1 MSEGSEGNPPIPRS
15 LTKLS
20 FWQQQQPNA
29 IQSVEEDL
37 HEEAVFSSWTTL
49 KCLSILQSLGFL
61 VQGDRYLIDAS
72 KLFRVLSHSAQY
84 DSRCVFYAFQLFSNC
99 SNLSD
104 TAISQSALTSY
115 LSEEMIRQLQ
125 IDDTLCD
132 IWLTGDYANPK
143 VNESTSVGDLRRAW
157 ESFFPAFS
165 AQSAQR
171 LAASKFVTRIGNCLV
186 PTAPSTDLHP
196 PLVAYTETTVQ
207 NLEHVA
213 EAVMMGKPT
222 IFQGEHGSGKISLIK
237 EVARVMGYHDKI
249 VVLQLNDQSDGRSLL
264 GAYVCTDVPGEFKW
278 QAGILTQAAL
288 QGYWLVIQDI
298 DKIPLDIIA
307 MMSSLLEFRSL
318 YLPQRKYPI
327 QAHPHFRI
335 FATRSLPI
343 SRSLL
348 ASPSASANAATSD
361 VDVLQLYN
369 VPHLRHFAYLW
380 FYVDIF
386 TLSGE
391 EIEGILLARFP
402 TIPRFYLQKILQLV
416 TGNER
421 SSSTL
426 AMGTGAIGKSAIG
439 RGSVSLTKALKIAQR
454 LHRYSALH
462 GVSESKTGT
471 ELYVTDRLK
480 YFFFQDFV
488 DIFCADARHLD
499 QFYQS
504 VQTLGQFL
512 GMPLSEVEHVLHHH
526 TIDILKTENTIQMGR
541 CLIRDLSSQQHQIHG
556 NNLSFAETKYAK
568 RMLEKILVCVEMKE
582 SVLLVGETGTGKT
595 TVVQQLAT
603 LFHQELIVQ
612 NLSLSTDAGDLLG
625 GFRPATIR
633 DTLLPL
639 YEDFAR
645 LFQETMSSAKNAEFL
660 TIIANFFQQK
670 KWTKLLQSFVKGC
683 KSAITKIESAISK
696 DTHAAESLHTK
707 LQEWRVMEDNVTKF
721 QYNLPKLENGF
732 AFRVVKGLLV
742 QAFEKGQWI
751 LLDEINLAPP
761 ETIQLLSRFLSAQ
774 EETITV
780 EMNGGD
786 LTTIK
791 RHPNFRVFAAMNP
804 PTDVCKR
811 ELAAATRNKFTELY
825 VDEMTDREDLITMV
839 QSYLGHDHSS
849 YAAEVV
855 DVYLGCRTAAEIH
868 LTDGS
873 GQKPKFSLRSLT
885 RALKAALRFYQMGM
899 KPMGRC
905 LFEGF
910 LLSFQT
916 CLSSKSKK
924 SMYATLLESFYPEGK
939 GRDED
944 DETRKLDFPCS
955 KPKAVSKEQQ
965 WIQAK
970 PFWIEQGHH
979 EEPIDW
985 ASPNAAGVANFVST
999 KTVLKF
1005 IRVLSSAVAASVA
1018 PILLQGPT
1026 SIGKTTVIQYLA
1038 AKLGYHCVRINNHEH
1053 TDVQEYVGG
1062 YVTGVDGKMVFQ
1074 DGLLVQALRHGYWI
1088 ILDELNLA
1096 PSEVLEALNR
1106 LLDDNRELL
1115 IPETGEII
1123 KPAKGFQ
1130 LFATQNP
1137 PGIYGGRK
1145 PLSLAFRNRFIEI
1158 DLDDIPPKEMEQII
1172 TTRCGIAPK
1181 FATMMVKVCEELQI
1195 QRQQSNFLLGKEG
1208 SITMRDLLKWG
1219 NRSPQ
1224 NPQDVAQFGY
1234 MLLCEKLRS
1243 SDEKDLVR
1251 KLLAKVCKLTAANTT
1266 GAKDKDKPESVMTN
1280 EVLYGSVE
1288 ALLKVK
1294 SIIRESKENHE
1305 TGVAEGIE
1313 DVAITQSFNRM
1324 WHLLSGALDHS
1335 EPVLLVGDT
1344 GAGKTMAGQLYAA
1357 MHHRPIRILNCHQ
1370 TTETADII
1378 GSLRP
1383 VRGRQQLLADASAQ
1397 LSALV
1402 HECLTAS
1409 LLEPTALLT
1418 ALDAEQADRR
1428 RKQRDGESDNDND
1441 IVEEISLLDKRR
1453 LDLLQS
1459 WASQAAND
1467 QTVDHQQWLD
1477 QLNSLLQGYHAQVT
1491 AAVAVSATEIE
1502 RNSVKGTDATEA
1514 AQESHKKKKRKT
1526 SASATPAQTSTVNP
1540 VAIAASPVLEAID
1553 VWQSTTKSVQ
1563 RIVKKAEALF
1573 EWVDGPLVESMREG
1587 AIFVLDEINLAE
1599 DAVIERLNSVLEY
1612 KGELTLAE
1620 KGGAGDGEDGSASL
1634 TIKPHPSFRIIAT
1647 MNPSGDFGKREL
1659 SPALRSRLTEVWI
1672 PNSLSFDERALL
1684 VSTYLHL
1691 PTAVVSSQSHLTLS
1705 IAQLIVRFTGW
1716 IQEKLHREHNLT
1728 LLISNREIISW
1739 TKFVNAMI
1747 EKMADTSGSQLL
1759 GAIFANVIHGAYL
1772 TMLDGLSMLQGMTT
1786 DIVNAIRLEAL
1797 DLLLNE
1803 CTKLEIGPN
1812 AAFVEAIKPTI
1823 ESLITVRSH
1832 FNLQVHRDAASFK
1845 VGYFSTPLGPQLLSE
1860 SSSKKSGYVFE
1871 TPKVTLNVGRILRA
1885 MQIGRPILL
1894 EGPPGVGKTSLITN
1908 LAKQTGHHL
1917 VRINLSEQTELSD
1930 LLGSDLPA
1938 VPVDDDADDGAKK
1951 TQAKFKWYDGVFLT
1965 AMKEGHWVLLDEL
1978 NLAPQTVLE
1987 GLNACFDHRGQVFL
2001 PEIGQTVHCSPYFRI
2016 FAAQNPLREGGGRKG
2031 LPASFLSRFTKVV
2044 FDALSEDDLVSI
2056 MSHHNAGP
2064 TSDPASA
2071 SDVPPAEEELE
2082 IATEMIEKMVRI
2094 THRLNEAATSG
2105 TTMFGNDGSPWE
2117 FNLRDVMRWCEIARA
2132 LAQNR
2137 VVNHAHDVTP
2147 ARVLDSDITRA
2158 AFFLFGKRLRNAQ
2171 DRVFVRDVVAEVLGA
2186 CSLQSV
2192 LADEDSYKSSVSTLP
2207 TSDMLNHSNLFRS
2220 FSTGASSSTS
2230 TRVEDGNAEYALLR
2244 MCVQLQLPVLVVGPQ
2259 GSDRKGPIAALA
2271 KEYGKA
2277 IRYFA
2282 AFPSLD
2288 STEMLGAYGQ
2298 TTWEAL
2304 VQDAVLTIED
2314 LLTHFMASSVFGS
2327 TAARLQSTL
2336 EEEVVT
2342 IAAQISN
2349 IHRHLSA
2356 SFSSDNV
2363 SEHPQIVVELATIVE
2378 TLAAVIVNEP
2388 QYQLPAYTARLQQ
2401 LKRSVSQL
2409 QARETA
2415 SSKGAAA
2422 SSASFQ
2428 WEDGAVVS
2436 AIQSGEWLIFDH
2448 VNLAPASVL
2457 DRLNSLLEPH
2467 GTLLLTEDGSGRH
2480 IIPHPDF
2487 RIFFVM
2493 DPMFGEISRAMRN
2506 RCVEI
2511 SRAMRNRCVEVFHDF
2526 TAPALNTLPILAA
2539 LSQPQLSLLSSH
2551 QLQVSLRAAILKSAY
2566 VEERTSQGAHL
2577 LRTVA
2582 NLGYFLSKGDQ
2593 EVLPALQQAL
2603 WRVFERSSEGAAA
2616 LFDASEA
2623 STDEYSPLLSLQKR
2637 GVLHMLHLSSA
2648 QYPQLKQLITEHLL
2662 ETPLYAGSFRYEH
2675 LAQRSDLKELLQEA
2689 LQASFE
2695 ENSALRQHY
2704 LLFTLSLLSL
2714 ASSSDDHVASLHLSD
2729 DLRQKYT
2736 VIRDWAS
2743 QANTHFQQLNQRCRN
2758 LDGRLSSNHLLWL
2771 RLSSAYDEYAARL
2784 LSESKDDHGLLTRYM
2799 SGEASVPLLQLSAFM
2814 RSKLLTP
2821 SSSML
2826 LLVRELGSLLQV
2838 VSDFVDHAVVHVS
2851 FDAANAS
2858 QLLTDV
2864 LRARGLLLRLLSTY
2878 KLNSS
2883 GDIANGSDEKSSF
2896 PAAALVVSI
2905 QHLEK
2910 SLEVLQAAA
2919 VVDKAGAAK
2928 RSEVKTWFASVW
2940 KYLYQQWDASG
2951 LVQSDSESLMT
2962 ELNGQLIEL
2971 ERPQSIPTSTER
2983 HRIVSAGFLLEET
2996 LRRVE
3001 TLGGDKAAAA
3011 DKVHNFDTMVMPFR
3025 ASSHKK
3031 LQQEC
3036 LKLLSTYRMMAMRPS
3051 EEEDSRW
3058 KSNQRLE
3065 LMASML
3071 QNMNDRAN
3079 KKATSAALVSLDDIR
3094 QEISVKEFSERETFL
3109 LANAAILTSQS
3120 KERRRHIL
3128 SPIAFHF
3135 GTLLIESCKR
3145 ACLAMGQ
3152 LLLMS
3157 GSVVQDV
3164 QIDAVRDDLQH
3175 LIAGVQTTTRISMA
3189 TVASAQVVQ
3198 WLLDCLVRNDPS
3210 FPAAVA
3216 LEMFRSVA
3224 PSVMNE
3230 LEVLRRDLE
3239 EYVALHE
3246 EDHDAEADHQ
3256 RLYQDFSVV
3265 EMFILEQQSIVK
3277 KPRAE
3282 AVYDALLTRSSS
3294 GAHSNSYKNVEQLVT
3309 NGARLSPWVLR
3320 YVSGAFQSVLAG
3332 ETGFSRGIYLS
3343 DQSSLRK
3350 KIALDFLGQVSA
3362 VTHVPAGDSYA
3373 VSVIHPQV
3381 ALLRTRIH
3389 TLLSVVRDALPAAE
3403 QHNLLASLQSP
3414 SVDLASDVKS
3424 LYEALRHLTDL
3435 GTALDAVV
3443 APLRFAAEQLV
3454 ACFDEAADEIRL
3466 LETLA
3471 LAARVVHELRF
3482 DLSIPSSPLD
3492 PSHLQ
3497 AWRARLYAQEA
3508 QAASQCFATTVAVRT
3523 LAGYPLVDQTAVVLG
3538 EDALRLQ
3545 KLVAAYQQRVFIR
3558 RHPRFVSEEVGDE
3571 EEQEKQAFEELY
3583 AMLRSA
3589 KTSGALQAA
3598 AIQGL
3603 FDAMADDARLP
3614 LEVQSL
3620 VTSWLSNAD
3629 TVVSVLR
3636 QKFSPMYDDYVVPIV
3651 SAMHGVMQAVQ
3662 WGYAAFALK
3671 QRRLASAA
3679 APSGAVVNVPGSDLR
3694 QRCMRSILTSPVLR
3708 SHNFSTKNR
3717 WVLFS
3722 QMVQTSMLW
3731 SQGLASPRDSKSLL
3745 NPILLQFV
3753 RLYQEEEAE
3762 RKKASSAKASMY
3774 KSRQDEEDDT
3784 DEKRAERSFRQQF
3797 PDHMS
3802 ALKKYL
3808 EPASADRDEDEA
3820 DMDVDEAD
3828 GDDADVVGGGKL
3840 LDDVAMVLR
3849 VVSTHM
3855 RFVLST
3861 AASHVDKKAGKAASA
3876 LQVYRQQEAETVV
3889 QEYRSMEH
3897 DAWAADT
3904 SLFAESQ
3911 RANHYGLELAAGV
3924 YWHLGLHQA
3933 HHRVDEDGD
3942 VDVDQSA
3949 SAKSVSFAPAGGRAA
3964 KGKAKKAV
3972 VADEFVLDR
3981 DLAYLLNPFPHESN
3995 DDAIERIGDDHFCP
4009 RNIEEVGAFPEEIM
4023 LAMPPLR
4030 ATEQSVRLLLQQ
4042 FPGNEILFKILR
4054 LCLQIMNA
4062 SVAQLS
4068 LSKML
4073 VQFQVL
4079 LQVMQEWEQVAAK
4092 HVSLAAAMKRV
4103 TSMIIRWRRFE
4114 YSSWTTLLRKTEVQ
4128 HCQQAAQHWFS
4139 LMKVFQ
4145 LDVPLLLQKYR
4156 KVKLAE
4162 LQVDWQR
4169 MVWWEKAAAPEPTVH
4184 PEASSQALHSVL
4196 PEDVQSFL
4204 ATFVKTIDTFLRT
4217 ATVGEFA
4224 ARLHLVRAMSLML
4237 HQEDAEMGPAV
4248 FTPKTTT
4255 VRQYLHRHLTH
4266 LLLGI
4271 WHYFAQFLPVVRRFQ
4286 ELLRAPLHERVKN
4299 EVKFGKWDDLNA
4311 YALLENSEKVHRKLH
4326 KIVQEYDKDVL
4337 STSVQMLIDRETTK
4351 NLVNEA
4357 GELIPAV
4364 EVPSDAQ
4371 LYPLALAAQDD
4382 RELKIDDYLDQF
4394 LDRSLIFATKKKATP
4409 ADRHA
4414 EAMLAQL
4421 PATLQKL
4428 PSYVKKVKSYLVDLF
4443 DVTYLLGDGDG
4454 DGGDGDG
4461 DDEAKT
4467 DEAVARTMPAT
4478 SVNYSLQAADLCESM
4493 SQEVF
4498 DRIASLRGADV
4509 KKNMKWRAVR
4519 DLMETLHDHG
4529 FSALQSMLPSEIR
4542 DNAAVLSQTSYVSV
4556 LLAQDLHFLVSHATS
4571 GSDVSRNV
4579 LEKGEFYFQRNLMEL
4594 WQLRVQ
4600 AVSTHSPDVSH
4611 RDVLNMLHLAESMLV
4626 QALRL
4631 RSTAG
4636 EALREMVAFQRTH
4649 HTLSTLVAESVSL
4662 TAKAQ
4667 GASPVAQW
4675 CAAFQE
4681 VDIRVRLLLRCFV
4694 RLYLMLRALQDGSEL
4709 FDHMTDSKKSAALL
4723 QAGDG
4728 EADDQLVYDLPPKEL
4743 LLTWSHADIGQA
4755 VAQVHEMIETLM
4767 KAASL
4772 DPHVAGPMGGRRD
4785 AGLFTIGAAK
4795 TMLFALRRH
4804 ASSMQALPSEA
4815 VVIEQLPQ
4823 MFAQVNALQSHLTQL
4838 QAKSSVFGVLQ
4849 GLLGRHKCDEVLSL
4863 VAEVQSIQATLATTA
4878 LAVSD
4883 EQESEVQRLMA
4894 ACVDAARLS
4903 VQRLLSRTPQQRL
4916 ASAGDAEPAA
4926 HADASGDD
4934 STPSPARASDV
4945 LTAYLEEALLT
4956 LRSCVCARSL
4966 SSALEALTQKLS
4978 ALPLTYVSRIA
4989 PVLSVLRD
4997 MVDLVFAGHAA
5008 LIDQHLLAYK
5018 AFTKLSY
5025 VVLRVF
5031 RNLVAKGICSQQA
5044 DGDGEN
5050 NGNENGGNVGDMRFE
5065 DDVDGTGMGEGD
5077 GKKDVSNEIENEEQ
5091 LLGNKDQSLKD
5102 LDEKPKDEQKPKETL
5117 DKNEKDTGVEMT
5129 QDFDGDMFDLP
5140 SEDEE
5145 EEKENRRNE
5154 EEDEDDEGDELD
5166 REMGDADEDDIVDER
5181 QWDSDEEDDDDKD
5194 DGKDKQEKFEK
5205 DSKMKGDTIEDEMHT
5220 KDTDEDDTAEA
5231 GDEDHDG
5238 PDKAPQKKNDEDGGE
5253 EDADNDDANQQPNG
5267 GDGNLPDEEPEK
5279 KDDPLEKEQ
5288 KPNFDKK
5295 NKKKQ
5300 KQPLTHGIHDEA
5312 GNDRILNQPQTDADE
5327 EAKEDEEKET
5337 GPGGDDHEEDDHDD
5351 RDAQDESAP
5360 QNKDKKPSSSSASS
5374 SGEDS
5379 GDNSNRNP
5387 SQPPSASDQRP
5398 SQRQQPR
5405 NRQEKNPFLQMGD
5418 IEKEWH
5424 RRLNIQDKAD
5434 EANDGHLHD
5443 SDDEKDD
5450 EMDPSQRQDAYE
5462 YADQHDASN
5471 NLSQVLAASDK
5482 DKAKQ
5487 LPQSGEIPDESHDRE
5502 DDASDASDADDDGSS
5517 DEGKVPPKFFDEA
5530 DDVPPQKPT
5539 YRETKQD
5546 PVDSDREERKRDR
5559 DESSQAQSMAQ
5570 KEQPQRKKRRK
5581 AEKNEPLM
5589 DVDGEDEQKELDE
5602 LDNNDDGP
5610 AREEAQPARS
5620 DAGPADPMTALGKAM
5635 YTSQQF
5641 VFGAKGDAAVDRTED
5656 DEKRVDGRP
5665 VENRVLMLS
5674 SAQAQQARQRWQ
5686 QYRSQTEA
5694 HALRLSETLRLILAP
5709 TLATRL
5715 QGDYRTGKRINM
5727 RKVIPYIASG
5737 YRKDKIWLR
5746 RTKPAKRAYQIMLM
5760 IDDSR
5765 SMGQST
5771 AGQLAMSSLAMLST
5785 ALVRLEV
5792 GELCIASFARDLNVI
5807 HPFGKTFTEDVGT
5820 QVAAHFQFQ
5829 AEETNVSQSLQ
5840 DTIPVFQRA
5849 KDSLLSSHSSNGDT
5863 AVLQICFLLSDARVD
5878 TDNRQRLEQIIRTM
5892 SEQHILVVLVIIDC
5906 NQDARDSIFQTK
5918 SVKFTNQGIVTTHYF
5933 DDFPFPYYVAI
5944 QEVGKLPDVL
5954 ADALKQWF
5962 EMIKMQLSN
5971 QLSST

>member
-1 MSEGSEGNPPIPRS
+1 
-15 LTKLS
+15 
-20 FWQQQQPNA
+20 
-29 IQSVEEDL
+29 
-37 HEEAVFSSWTTL
+37 
-49 KCLSILQSLGFL
+49 
-61 VQGDRYLIDAS
+61 
-72 KLFRVLSHSAQY
+72 
-84 DSRCVFYAFQLFSNC
+84 
-99 SNLSD
+99 
-104 TAISQSALTSY
+104 
-115 LSEEMIRQLQ
+115 
-125 IDDTLCD
+125 
-132 IWLTGDYANPK
+132 
-143 VNESTSVGDLRRAW
+143 
-157 ESFFPAFS
+157 
-165 AQSAQR
+165 
-171 LAASKFVTRIGNCLV
+171 
-186 PTAPSTDLHP
+186 
-196 PLVAYTETTVQ
+196 
-207 NLEHVA
+207 
-213 EAVMMGKPT
+213 MMGNPT

-343 SRSLL
+343 SRAFL
-348 ASPSASANAATSD
+348 ASPSASTTATTSD

-386 TLSGE
+386 TLTGE

-416 TGNER
+416 TGSER

-480 YFFFQDFV
+480 YFFFQDFIDV
-488 DIFCADARHLD
+488 FCADARHLD

-526 TIDILKTENTIQMGR
+526 IIDILKSENTIQMGR
-541 CLIRDLSSQQHQIHG
+541 CLIRDLSSQQQQIHG

-670 KWTKLLQSFVKGC
+670 KWTKLLQSFLKGC

-696 DTHAAESLHTK
+696 DAHAAESLHAK
-707 LQEWRVMEDNVTKF
+707 RQEWRAMEDNVTKY

-825 VDEMTDREDLITMV
+825 VDEMTDRDDLITMV

-924 SMYATLLESFYPEGK
+924 SMYVTLLESFYPEGK
-939 GRDED
+939 GRDEE

-979 EEPIDW
+979 QEPIDW

-1266 GAKDKDKPESVMTN
+1266 GAKDKDKPESVMTD

-1344 GAGKTMAGQLYAA
+1344 GAGKTMACQLYAA

-1402 HECLTAS
+1402 LECLTAS

-1418 ALDAEQADRR
+1418 ALDADKADRR

-1453 LDLLQS
+1453 LDLMQS
-1459 WASQAAND
+1459 WANQTAID
-1467 QTVDHQQWLD
+1467 QSVDHQQWLD
-1477 QLNSLLQGYHAQVT
+1477 QVNSLLQGYHAQVT
-1491 AAVAVSATEIE
+1491 AAVVISATELE
-1502 RNSVKGTDATEA
+1502 RNTAKGAEA
-1514 AQESHKKKKRKT
+1514 AEVAQESHKKKKRKT
-1526 SASATPAQTSTVNP
+1526 SATTTPVPAVSANP
-1540 VAIAASPVLEAID
+1540 VEVAASPVLEAIGA
-1553 VWQSTTKSVQ
+1553 WQSTAKSVQ
-1563 RIVKKAEALF
+1563 RTVKKAEALF

-1620 KGGAGDGEDGSASL
+1620 KGGAGDGEEGSASL

-1691 PTAVVSSQSHLTLS
+1691 PTAVVSSQSSLTLS

-1747 EKMADTSGSQLL
+1747 EKMTDASGSQLL

-1797 DLLLNE
+1797 ELLLNE
-1803 CTKLEIGPN
+1803 CTKLDIGSN

-1832 FNLQVHRDAASFK
+1832 FNLQVLRDAASFK

-1951 TQAKFKWYDGVFLT
+1951 SQAKFKWYDGVFLT

-2064 TSDPASA
+2064 TSSG
-2071 SDVPPAEEELE
+2071 DVPLAEEELE
-2082 IATEMIEKMVRI
+2082 IDTEMIEKMVRI

-2137 VVNHAHDVTP
+2137 IVNHAHDVTP
-2147 ARVLDSDITRA
+2147 VRVLDSDITRA

-2171 DRVFVRDVVAEVLGA
+2171 DRVFVRDVVADVLGA
-2186 CSLQSV
+2186 SSLQSV

-2271 KEYGKA
+2271 REYGKA

-2336 EEEVVT
+2336 EEEVVA

-2349 IHRHLSA
+2349 IHHHLSA

-2378 TLAAVIVNEP
+2378 TLAGVIAIEP
-2388 QYQLPAYTARLQQ
+2388 KYQTPAYTARLQQ

-2409 QARETA
+2409 QARENTSA
-2415 SSKGAAA
+2415 KGAAA

-2480 IIPHPDF
+2480 IVPHPDF

-2493 DPMFGEISRAMRN
+2493 DPMFG
-2506 RCVEI
+2506 EI

-2539 LSQPQLSLLSSH
+2539 LRQPQLSLLSSH
-2551 QLQVSLRAAILKSAY
+2551 QLQVSLRDAVLKSAY

-2582 NLGYFLSKGDQ
+2582 NLGYFLSNGDQ
-2593 EVLPALQQAL
+2593 DILPALQQAL
-2603 WRVFERSSEGAAA
+2603 WRVFERSSEKVAA
-2616 LFDASEA
+2616 LFDASETSA
-2623 STDEYSPLLSLQKR
+2623 DEYSPLMSLQKR
-2637 GVLHMLHLSSA
+2637 GVLHMLRLPST

-2662 ETPLYAGSFRYEH
+2662 ETLLYAGSFRYEH
-2675 LAQRSDLKELLQEA
+2675 LAQRSDLKELLLEA
-2689 LQASFE
+2689 LEASFD
-2695 ENSALRQHY
+2695 ENSSLRQHY

-2714 ASSSDDHVASLHLSD
+2714 ASPADDHVASLHLSD

-2743 QANTHFQQLNQRCRN
+2743 QANAHFQQLNQRCRN

-2784 LSESKDDHGLLTRYM
+2784 LSESKDEHGLLTRYM
-2799 SGEASVPLLQLSAFM
+2799 SGEALVPLLQLSAFM

-2838 VSDFVDHAVVHVS
+2838 VSDFLDHAVVHVS

-2858 QLLTDV
+2858 ELLTDV

-2919 VVDKAGAAK
+2919 VVDKVGAAK
-2928 RSEVKTWFASVW
+2928 RSDVKTWFASVW

-2951 LVQSDSESLMT
+2951 LTQSDSESLMAD
-2962 ELNGQLIEL
+2962 LNGKLIEL
-2971 ERPQSIPTSTER
+2971 ERSQSIPTSSET
-2983 HRIVSAGFLLEET
+2983 HRIVSAGFLLEES

-3025 ASSHKK
+3025 TSSHKK

-3036 LKLLSTYRMMAMRPS
+3036 LKLLSTYRMMAMSPS
-3051 EEEDSRW
+3051 EEESRW

-3071 QNMNDRAN
+3071 QSINDRAN
-3079 KKATSAALVSLDDIR
+3079 KKASSAALVSLDDIR

-3109 LANAAILTSQS
+3109 LANAAIQLSQS

-3152 LLLMS
+3152 LLLMN

-3189 TVASAQVVQ
+3189 MVASVQVVQ

-3216 LEMFRSVA
+3216 MEMFRSVA

-3239 EYVALHE
+3239 EYIALHE
-3246 EDHDAEADHQ
+3246 EDHDVEADHR

-3265 EMFILEQQSIVK
+3265 EMYILEQQAILK

-3294 GAHSNSYKNVEQLVT
+3294 GAHSNSYKNVEQLVM
-3309 NGARLSPWVLR
+3309 NSARLSPWVLR
-3320 YVSGAFQSVLAG
+3320 YVSKAFQSVLAG

-3362 VTHVPAGDSYA
+3362 VAQVPTGESYA
-3373 VSVIHPQV
+3373 ASFIHPQV
-3381 ALLRTRIH
+3381 ALLKTRIH
-3389 TLLSVVRDALPAAE
+3389 TLLSVVRDVLPAPK
-3403 QHNLLASLQSP
+3403 QQSLLAYLQAP
-3414 SVDLASDVKS
+3414 SVDLTSDVKAM
-3424 LYEALRHLTDL
+3424 YEALRQLTDL

-3443 APLRFAAEQLV
+3443 APVRFAVEQLV
-3454 ACFDEAADEIRL
+3454 ACFDETAGEIRL

-3497 AWRARLYAQEA
+3497 AWRARLYAKEA

-3545 KLVAAYQQRVFIR
+3545 KLVASYQQRVFIR
-3558 RHPRFVSEEVGDE
+3558 QHPRFVAEKDGDA

-3589 KTSGALQAA
+3589 KTSGAFQAA

-3603 FDAMADDARLP
+3603 FDAMADDARQP
-3614 LEVQSL
+3614 LELQSL

-3651 SAMHGVMQAVQ
+3651 SAMHGVMQSVQ
-3662 WGYAAFALK
+3662 WMFAAFALK
-3671 QRRLASAA
+3671 RRVASEA
-3679 APSGAVVNVPGSDLR
+3679 SFSAVVNVAGSDLR

-3708 SHNFSTKNR
+3708 SRNFSTKNR

-3762 RKKASSAKASMY
+3762 RKKATTAKASMY

-3808 EPASADRDEDEA
+3808 EPSNADKDEDDA
-3820 DMDVDEAD
+3820 DMDVDETE

-3861 AASHVDKKAGKAASA
+3861 AASHVDKKAGKASSV
-3876 LQVYRQQEAETVV
+3876 LQVYRQQETETVV

-3897 DAWAADT
+3897 DAWAADS

-3942 VDVDQSA
+3942 VDVDPSLPVSA
-3949 SAKSVSFAPAGGRAA
+3949 SSAKSVSFAPAGGKSA

-3995 DDAIERIGDDHFCP
+3995 DEAIERIGDDHFCP

-4030 ATEQSVRLLLQQ
+4030 STEASVRHLLQQ

-4062 SVAQLS
+4062 SVSQMS

-4092 HVSLAAAMKRV
+4092 HVSLAADMKRV
-4103 TSMIIRWRRFE
+4103 TNMIIRWRRFE

-4169 MVWWEKAAAPEPTVH
+4169 MTWWEKSASEPTMH
-4184 PEASSQALHSVL
+4184 PEASSQAVHSVL

-4204 ATFVKTIDTFLRT
+4204 ASFVKTIDTFLRT

-4237 HQEDAEMGPAV
+4237 LQEDAEMSPTV
-4248 FTPKTTT
+4248 FTPKQTT
-4255 VRQYLHRHLTH
+4255 VRRYLHRHLTH

-4371 LYPLALAAQDD
+4371 LYPLALTTQDD

-4409 ADRHA
+4409 ADRHV

-4428 PSYVKKVKSYLVDLF
+4428 PSYVKKVKSYLLDLF
-4443 DVTYLLGDGDG
+4443 DVTYLLGDD
-4454 DGGDGDG
+4454 DDNDEEGGDGV
-4461 DDEAKT
+4461 AKA

-4498 DRIASLRGADV
+4498 DRIASLRGEDV
-4509 KKNMKWRAVR
+4509 KKNMKWKAVR

-4611 RDVLNMLHLAESMLV
+4611 RDVVNMLHLAESMLV

-4636 EALREMVAFQRTH
+4636 EALREMITFQRTH

-4662 TAKAQ
+4662 TAKSQ
-4667 GASPVAQW
+4667 GASPVEQW
-4675 CAAFQE
+4675 CSAFQE
-4681 VDIRVRLLLRCFV
+4681 VDIRVRLLLRYFV

-4709 FDHMTDSKKSAALL
+4709 YDHMTGSKKSAALW
-4723 QAGDG
+4723 QSGDG
-4728 EADDQLVYDLPPKEL
+4728 EGDDQLVYDLPPKEL

-4767 KAASL
+4767 KAVSL
-4772 DPHVAGPMGGRRD
+4772 DQHAALQMDSQRD
-4785 AGLFTIGAAK
+4785 VGLFTIGAAK

-4804 ASSMQALPSEA
+4804 ASSQQGLPSEA
-4815 VVIEQLPQ
+4815 AVIEQLPQ
-4823 MFAQVNALQSHLTQL
+4823 MFAQVHTLQSHLTRL
-4838 QAKSSVFGVLQ
+4838 QSQSSVFRVLQ
-4849 GLLGRHKCDEVLSL
+4849 GLLGRHKSDEVLSL
-4863 VAEVQSIQATLATTA
+4863 VAEVQSIQTTLTTTT
-4878 LAVSD
+4878 LTVSD
-4883 EQESEVQRLMA
+4883 EQEAEIQRLMA
-4894 ACVDAARLS
+4894 SCVDAARLS

-4916 ASAGDAEPAA
+4916 ASGGDAEPTANT
-4926 HADASGDD
+4926 DASDD
-4934 STPSPARASDV
+4934 APPAPASSSDV
-4945 LTAYLEEALLT
+4945 LTAYLEEAQLT
-4956 LRSCVCARSL
+4956 LRNCVCARSL

-4989 PVLSVLRD
+4989 PVLGVLRD

-5025 VVLRVF
+5025 IVLRVF

-5065 DDVDGTGMGEGD
+5065 DDVDGTGMGEGE

-5154 EEDEDDEGDELD
+5154 EDEEDEGDELD
-5166 REMGDADEDDIVDER
+5166 REMGEADEDDIVDER
-5181 QWDSDEEDDDDKD
+5181 QWDSDEEDDDKD
-5194 DGKDKQEKFEK
+5194 DGKDQQEKFEK
-5205 DSKMKGDTIEDEMHT
+5205 DSKMKGDAIEDEMHT

-5238 PDKAPQKKNDEDGGE
+5238 PDKAPQKANKPEADADEADEDRINEEEEAVDRPRGVQVQEQDDDDEDGDDNADDDEENGGDDDGDDEAEGEHHAEAMDDDKDGEGADGKDEEGDELPDDMQLDGDAEGQDDGAEEDRMDVDEDEQGGVLGEEIPSDDEKNDEEGGE
-5253 EDADNDDANQQPNG
+5253 EDDDDDTNNDANQQPNG
-5267 GDGNLPDEEPEK
+5267 GDGNMPDEEPEK

-5295 NKKKQ
+5295 SKKKQ
-5300 KQPLTHGIHDEA
+5300 KQPLTHGIQDEA
-5312 GNDRILNQPQTDADE
+5312 GNDRILNQPQTDADQD
-5327 EAKEDEEKET
+5327 AKEDDEKET
-5337 GPGGDDHEEDDHDD
+5337 GPGGDDDEDDHD
-5351 RDAQDESAP
+5351 AHDESAP
-5360 QNKDKKPSSSSASS
+5360 QSKDKKQSSSSSSS

-5387 SQPPSASDQRP
+5387 SQPPSASEKRP

-5405 NRQEKNPFLQMGD
+5405 NPQEKNPFLQMGD

-5450 EMDPSQRQDAYE
+5450 DVDPSQRQDAYE

-5482 DKAKQ
+5482 DQAKQ
-5487 LPQSGEIPDESHDRE
+5487 LPQSGEIPDESHDGQ
-5502 DDASDASDADDDGSS
+5502 DDASDANDVDDDAS
-5517 DEGKVPPKFFDEA
+5517 DEGKVPPKVFDET

-5539 YRETKQD
+5539 YRETKPD

-5559 DESSQAQSMAQ
+5559 DESSQTQATAQ

-5589 DVDGEDEQKELDE
+5589 DVDGDDEQHELDE
-5602 LDNNDDGP
+5602 VDHNDDGA
-5610 AREEAQPARS
+5610 AREEAQPAKS
-5620 DAGPADPMTALGKAM
+5620 DAGPAEPMTALGKAM

-5641 VFGAKGDAAVDRTED
+5641 VFGAKADAAADSTED
-5656 DEKRVDGRP
+5656 DDDDERVNSRP
-5665 VENRVLMLS
+5665 ADNRALMLS

-5792 GELCIASFARDLNVI
+5792 GELCIASFARELNVI

-5820 QVAAHFQFQ
+5820 QIAAHFQFQ

-5840 DTIPVFQRA
+5840 DTVPVFQRA
-5849 KDSLLSSHSSNGDT
+5849 KDSLQSSHSSNGDT